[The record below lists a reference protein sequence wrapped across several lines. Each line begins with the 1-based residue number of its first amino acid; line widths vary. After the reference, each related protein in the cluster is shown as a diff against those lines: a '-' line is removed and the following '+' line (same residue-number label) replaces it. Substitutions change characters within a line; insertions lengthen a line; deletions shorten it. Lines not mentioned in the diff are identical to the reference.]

1 MMNGI
6 RYSALIRFAAALL
19 LLATTSCV
27 GTRERSR
34 REPDPHL
41 DSLVP
46 SETVAGIAFQTQPSG
61 EAALVA
67 RGSNIR
73 PKSRLRFNGRALE
86 SQVSPGQI
94 SAIVPRELY
103 AREGMFPVS
112 VETADGAVS
121 NSLPFYV
128 LGTSGPP
135 PVIGKLY
142 PSEFE
147 AGKPFNVQPDG
158 QSAMGITGERFL
170 PGAVIEIDGEAQVT
184 AYSGSTQLS
193 ALVPPKVIAKPG
205 RHKVVVRNPD
215 GKRSAAAELVLK

>member
-6 RYSALIRFAAALL
+6 RSSALTRFAAAF
-19 LLATTSCV
+19 LAFAAAACV

-34 REPDPHL
+34 RAPDPHL
-41 DSLVP
+41 DSLIPV
-46 SETVAGIAFQTQPSG
+46 ETVAGRSFQTQPNG

-67 RGSNIR
+67 LGTNLT
-73 PKSRLRFNGRALE
+73 PQSRLRFNGRALE
-86 SQVSPGQI
+86 SQVSEGRI
-94 SAIVPRELY
+94 SALVPRELY

-112 VETADGAVS
+112 VETPDGAVS

-128 LGTSGPP
+128 LGTTGPP
-135 PVIGKLY
+135 PAVGKLY

-158 QSAMGITGERFL
+158 RSAMGVTGERFL
-170 PGAVIEIDGEAQVT
+170 PGAVIEIDGQEQVT

-193 ALVPPKVIAKPG
+193 ALVPKKIADKPG
-205 RHKVVVRNPD
+205 RHKIVVRNPD
-215 GKRSAAAELVLK
+215 GKRSAPAELVLK